1 MVLIIRN
8 CRILSSRQNK
18 QVKIGDLQDYQSR
31 PCHQESI
38 CNKKNNCAMGPAAVL
53 GTLFLYS
60 IAMFTLPFAAFFI
73 IQRFMILEFQT
84 DTAVTNYISV
94 LAAVI
99 TVNLIIS
106 CYVYQALNESVEE
119 KEQSEDEIRI
129 ETKENLNK
137 KYD

>member
-18 QVKIGDLQDYQSR
+18 QVKFGNLQDYQNR
-31 PCHQESI
+31 YCHQESI
-38 CNKKNNCAMGPAAVL
+38 CDRKIDCTMGPAAVL

-60 IAMFTLPFAAFFI
+60 VAMFTLPFAAFFG

-84 DTAVTNYISV
+84 DTAMTNYVSV
-94 LAAVI
+94 LAAVV

-106 CYVYQALNESVEE
+106 CYAYQALNESIEE
-119 KEQSEDEIRI
+119 KEQSEDQVRVES
-129 ETKENLNK
+129 KESLNK
-137 KYD
+137 KTD